1 MFNVFNKSELGKKQY
16 CQTCHV
22 LKKACKKAQDWLVHG
37 SAMFFRA
44 IDWEVENI
52 PENKCQNTSLLPPR
66 KLHVGSR

>member
-1 MFNVFNKSELGKKQY
+1 MSLANSSIARFVRSWKSMR
-16 CQTCHV
+16 
-22 LKKACKKAQDWLVHG
+22 LVHG

-44 IDWEVENI
+44 IDLREIENI